1 MDDLVSAA
9 LQDLAPDLLGRD
21 LTLIRE
27 QLPSVRG
34 DSEMLQLV
42 WMNLLQNAIKYTG
55 KTERGDLEIG
65 ARQGAEIVPPETTVL
80 DAICSTPA
88 SCSAPFN
95 VWTSQPTSHSRVTSD
110 HLV

>member
-9 LQDLAPDLLGRD
+9 LQDLAPDLQGRD

-42 WMNLLQNAIKYTG
+42 WMNLLQNAIN
-55 KTERGDLEIG
+55 IP
-65 ARQGAEIVPPETTVL
+65 ARPTKVL
-80 DAICSTPA
+80 
-88 SCSAPFN
+88 
-95 VWTSQPTSHSRVTSD
+95 WK
-110 HLV
+110 